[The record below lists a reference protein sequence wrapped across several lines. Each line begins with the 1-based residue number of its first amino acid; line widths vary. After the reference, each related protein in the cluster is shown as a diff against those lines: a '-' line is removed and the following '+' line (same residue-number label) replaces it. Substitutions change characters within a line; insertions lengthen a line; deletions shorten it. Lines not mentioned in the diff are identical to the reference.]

1 MGSRSAIIE
10 ALEDQTNAICYH
22 CQHAFES
29 WKVIKGGSCP
39 GCHNPITVEELERGW
54 CIDCGKALTGDE
66 VRMEQCWDCIVGV
79 D

>member
-29 WKVIKGGSCP
+29 WKVIKGVHALDVIIPSPSKSWKEDG
-39 GCHNPITVEELERGW
+39 
-54 CIDCGKALTGDE
+54 ALTAE
-66 VRMEQCWDCIVGV
+66 KLLPAMK
-79 D
+79 